1 MKVFF
6 FGLGY
11 CAEALI
17 RRTPAI
23 KPSGTVR
30 SDERVAAL
38 RRGGVEVFAFDGAG
52 ADPGLEE
59 ALKRAEAIV
68 VSIPPR
74 GPEGPLDRFAE
85 PIGAAPA
92 LRRILYYSTIG
103 VYGEHGSAWVDE
115 TSAALT
121 RSERGLARLAEEA
134 RWTEAG
140 SARGV
145 AVDILRLPGIYGPGR
160 NALVKLRQGEARR
173 IVKGG
178 HVVNRAHVD
187 DIAAIT
193 RLVLERGLK
202 GQFWNV
208 ADDEPAPPEDVIAFA
223 AKLIGVAPPPLEPF
237 ETAGL
242 TPMSASFFAEKKRVS
257 NAKAK
262 RFLGFSPAYPTYREG
277 LMALW
282 EAGEGRL

>member
-1 MKVFF
+1 MNVRSGSIPAFQAPTGRQTSHADHSWTRGCLCGNISRELYITNFSASLPWRANLCATKSTKNQCAMVCFGNFESLVHQNYLLRLSFRQRERARTVKVFF
-6 FGLGY
+6 IGLGY

-23 KPSGTVR
+23 EPSGTVR

-38 RRGGVEVFAFDGAG
+38 RRQGVEAFAFDGARV
-52 ADPGLEE
+52 DPGLEQ

-85 PIGAAPA
+85 PIGAVAA
-92 LRRILYYSTIG
+92 LRRIVYYSTIG

-145 AVDILRLPGIYGPGR
+145 AVDILRLPGIYG
-160 NALVKLRQGEARR
+160 
-173 IVKGG
+173 
-178 HVVNRAHVD
+178 
-187 DIAAIT
+187 
-193 RLVLERGLK
+193 
-202 GQFWNV
+202 
-208 ADDEPAPPEDVIAFA
+208 
-223 AKLIGVAPPPLEPF
+223 
-237 ETAGL
+237 
-242 TPMSASFFAEKKRVS
+242 
-257 NAKAK
+257 
-262 RFLGFSPAYPTYREG
+262 
-277 LMALW
+277 
-282 EAGEGRL
+282 

>member
-23 KPSGTVR
+23 EPSGTVR

-38 RRGGVEVFAFDGAG
+38 RRRGVEVFAFDGARV
-52 ADPGLEE
+52 DPGLEQ

-74 GPEGPLDRFAE
+74 GPGGPLDRFAE

-92 LRRILYYSTIG
+92 PRRIVYYSTIG

-145 AVDILRLPGIYGPGR
+145 AVDILRLPGIYGPRR

-173 IVKGG
+173 IVKPD
-178 HVVNRAHVD
+178 HVINRAHVD
-187 DIAAIT
+187 DIAEVT
-193 RLVLERGLK
+193 RLVLARGLD
-202 GQFWNV
+202 GQIWNV
-208 ADDEPAPPEDVIAFA
+208 ADDEPAPPQDVIAYA
-223 AKLIGVAPPPLEPF
+223 AALLGVEPPPEEPF
-237 ETAGL
+237 DAANL
-242 TPMSASFFAEKKRVS
+242 SPMSASFFAEEKRVS

-262 RFLGFSPAYPTYREG
+262 RLLGFSPAYPSYREG
-277 LMALW
+277 LSALA
-282 EAGEGRL
+282 EAGEGR